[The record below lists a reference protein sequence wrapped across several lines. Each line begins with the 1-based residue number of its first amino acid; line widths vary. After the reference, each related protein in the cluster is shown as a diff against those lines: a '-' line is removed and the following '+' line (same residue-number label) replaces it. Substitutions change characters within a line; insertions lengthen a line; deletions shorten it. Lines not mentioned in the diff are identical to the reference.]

1 MRVKKI
7 SIEWLPV
14 DPAPNHWNLHHLT
27 VIEQTVSR
35 VINEIL
41 GVKGKNK
48 QQLTYMYTF
57 FSFSSMCGYCNKTL
71 LGFSR
76 ELKGKDKST
85 HHKYEAF

>member
-7 SIEWLPV
+7 SIKWLLV
-14 DPAPNHWNLHHLT
+14 DPAPNHRNLHHLT

-48 QQLTYMYTF
+48 Q
-57 FSFSSMCGYCNKTL
+57 
-71 LGFSR
+71 
-76 ELKGKDKST
+76 
-85 HHKYEAF
+85 

>member
-14 DPAPNHWNLHHLT
+14 DPAPNHWNFHLT

-76 ELKGKDKST
+76 VLKGKGKST